1 MMRRIRDMI
10 DQVIRELK
18 SENENGYYT
27 HTIEAL
33 EKIKSQFEE
42 EKEKPVIKRNNDKDD
57 SPG

>member
-1 MMRRIRDMI
+1 MI

-18 SENENGYYT
+18 SENKNGYYS

-42 EKEKPVIKRNNDKDD
+42 DKEKPETERNNEKND